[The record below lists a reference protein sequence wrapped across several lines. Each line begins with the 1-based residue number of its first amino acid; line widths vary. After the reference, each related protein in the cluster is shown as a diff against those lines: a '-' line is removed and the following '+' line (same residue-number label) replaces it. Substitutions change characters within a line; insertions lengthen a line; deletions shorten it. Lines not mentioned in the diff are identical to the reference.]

1 MNASNNSKL
10 NREIETGKQQIVEEY
25 KNHLKKAKGPGGGRE
40 GSMLSA
46 SEESATAMRKSLV

>member
-25 KNHLKKAKGPGGGRE
+25 KNHLKKAKGGPGGRE
-40 GSMLSA
+40 GSMVTA
-46 SEESATAMRKSLV
+46 SEESTTAMRKSLV